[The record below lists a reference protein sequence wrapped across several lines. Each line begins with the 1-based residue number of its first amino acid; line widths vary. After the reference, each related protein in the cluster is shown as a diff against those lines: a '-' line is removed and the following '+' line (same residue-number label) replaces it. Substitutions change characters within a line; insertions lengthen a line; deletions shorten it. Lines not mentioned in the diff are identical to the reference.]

1 MKKLSKLSLWY
12 QNHSIRFKMVSMLF
26 VVVVILQLLNGFI
39 FISLT
44 SGKFEDNISQAKLET
59 VKQIAYNMNRSMVDI
74 VNEMVPIRDAIY
86 NNQSTLKKDDYI
98 TRNIAYQKQFNTLL
112 AANNNYQFI
121 HSMLIWDESLNEHYV
136 YTKNEYLS
144 LNRENLF
151 QKIVQDYELNRQC
164 HWGKI
169 VQADYYFKN
178 REERL
183 LSIMMP
189 VYQYNKVTGLLIVN
203 LEESAVQKYL
213 QELCETDELFMLQTN
228 ETDILWG
235 MTDRNKNNIN
245 GEEKEKISQHREWDK
260 IEKVGSSVVMSEELE
275 INQWRISL
283 IIPQKNISTSASVL
297 SQYIIVVIITTGII
311 LLFSVTNIVYI
322 ITKPIKKMTEIMEAN
337 RHTRQINYRFHA
349 KYQDEVGVLSR
360 TYNKLMDE
368 ITELMSNIEKEQE
381 ENRKTYQRMLQ
392 MQIKPH
398 FLYNTLESAKFLVEM
413 GDPRGSEMLT
423 TIGKYYKA
431 TLSGTDEYVTIA
443 EEIQHL
449 EYYLQIL
456 KLRYESKYDY
466 SIQMEDDILQNEMI
480 RFSLQPLVENAIY
493 HGLKQ
498 QRKKGFL
505 KIIGY
510 AEEKTVSVVVWDNG
524 VGIQTDKLK
533 ELEEMIENGMDTSSQ
548 EHIGVANVH
557 QRICTEYGTEYG
569 LKISSEVGMYTRVEM
584 VLPIKKR
591 R

>member
-1 MKKLSKLSLWY
+1 M
-12 QNHSIRFKMVSMLF
+12 
-26 VVVVILQLLNGFI
+26 
-39 FISLT
+39 
-44 SGKFEDNISQAKLET
+44 
-59 VKQIAYNMNRSMVDI
+59 
-74 VNEMVPIRDAIY
+74 
-86 NNQSTLKKDDYI
+86 
-98 TRNIAYQKQFNTLL
+98 L

-121 HSMLIWDESLNEHYV
+121 HSMLIWDDSLNEHYV
-136 YTKNEYLS
+136 YTKNEYLT
-144 LNRENLF
+144 LNRENIF
-151 QKIVQDYELNRQC
+151 QKIVQDYDLTRQC

-178 REERL
+178 REEKL
-183 LSIMMP
+183 ISIIMP
-189 VYQYNKVTGLLIVN
+189 IYQYNKVTGLLVVN
-203 LEESAVQKYL
+203 LEEMAVQKYL
-213 QELCETDELFMLQTN
+213 QKLCKTDELFMIQAN

-235 MTDRNKNNIN
+235 TTDRNKNNIN
-245 GEEKEKISQHREWDK
+245 DEEKKWISQHRVWNK
-260 IEKVGSSVVMSEELE
+260 IEKAGNCAVMSDELG

-283 IIPQKNISTSASVL
+283 IIPQKSISTSASVL

-311 LLFSVTNIVYI
+311 LLFSVSNIVYI

-337 RHTRQINYRFHA
+337 RHTKQINYRFHA

-381 ENRKTYQRMLQ
+381 ENRKTYQHMLQ

-510 AEEKTVSVVVWDNG
+510 MEEKTVSVVVWDNG
-524 VGIQTDKLK
+524 VGIQPDKLK
-533 ELEEMIENGMDTSSQ
+533 ELEEMIEKGMDTSSQ

-557 QRICTEYGTEYG
+557 QRIRTEYGTEYG